1 MHSDALAHLRASDPR
16 LAAVIDRVGECGF
29 APRAEGTHFGAVARA
44 IVYQQLSG
52 KAAGTIHR
60 RFEELYGGRAPT
72 AAELLATSD
81 ERLRSVGLSRQ
92 KTSYL
97 KDLAA
102 RVAAGEV
109 PIESLDAL
117 SDEEIV
123 QALVRVKGVG
133 RWTAQ
138 MFLMFRLGR
147 PDVLPDL
154 DLGVQK
160 GLQLAHG
167 LDALPRPRD
176 VLRLGEAWAPYRTI
190 ASWYLWRLLDN
201 GDGQAKAVE
210 RSAVE
215 GSAKKKPSARNE
227 RSAKSAKVARKVTT
241 RGAKKA
247 AKKVAA
253 KKGATG
259 ARARRAG
266 AKATTRGRKSGA
278 KTSSAKTTRTATAK
292 QGRTTTRLGRG
303 R

>member
-1 MHSDALAHLRASDPR
+1 MHADALAHLRAADPR
-16 LAAVIDRVGECGF
+16 LAAVIDRVGDCAFE
-29 APRAEGTHFGAVARA
+29 ARAEGTHFGAVARA

-72 AAELLATSD
+72 AEELLATPD

-109 PIESLDAL
+109 PIESLDAMA
-117 SDEEIV
+117 DDDVVE
-123 QALVRVKGVG
+123 ALVRVKGVG

-167 LDALPRPRD
+167 LETLPKPRD
-176 VLRLGEAWAPYRTI
+176 VERLGAAWAPYRSI

-201 GDGQAKAVE
+201 GDGQATATNA
-210 RSAVE
+210 SATKSPAPAKKSAPRKWSAAKT
-215 GSAKKKPSARNE
+215 SAKKVNATKT
-227 RSAKSAKVARKVTT
+227 SAKNG
-241 RGAKKA
+241 GAKKA
-247 AKKVAA
+247 SAKKASVKKASA
-253 KKGATG
+253 KKRSATKKPP
-259 ARARRAG
+259 A
-266 AKATTRGRKSGA
+266 TRGRA
-278 KTSSAKTTRTATAK
+278 TRKRATGKRA
-292 QGRTTTRLGRG
+292 R
-303 R
+303 